1 MNLFTLILA
10 LVPFLSFAVAWPTKL
25 EVPNDKQ
32 DLTLVYHRANSG
44 ISVEALSGGALV
56 GRDCSNTLNTGSFAK
71 LPVTFDVDERGSGNL
86 TVGPS
91 TYWIHEHTDYSGG
104 ITCSRMYNDMEAAV
118 YCTVIVPAELSISP
132 STGLDITECNTNHAH
147 SLSKTL
153 KAATRGL
160 PLRNSINQTDIEP
173 ISPRQGSV
181 CIDQSGTT
189 RWACGDPHQNFY
201 HRQLSVS
208 DYFLSGLLDPSIK
221 CRLSHIPRRHKH
233 VNKNMMSSTIHCP
246 ISLRTY
252 QEAHSG

>member
-44 ISVEALSGGALV
+44 ISVEALSSGALV

-91 TYWIHEHTDYSGG
+91 TYWIHEHTDHSGG
-104 ITCSRMYNDMEAAV
+104 ITCGRMYNEVEAAV
-118 YCTVIVPAELSISP
+118 SCTVMIPAETSMPPL
-132 STGLDITECNTNHAH
+132 TGFDITECITNHAH

-160 PLRNSINQTDIEP
+160 PLRNSINQTDIVP

-208 DYFLSGLLDPSIK
+208 DWVLSSLLDPSIR
-221 CRLSHIPRRHKH
+221 CRLSCVPQRYKH
-233 VNKNMMSSTIHCP
+233 LYKNAMSSTIHRP

-252 QEAHSG
+252 QEAHFG